1 MTSPFLKPVG
11 CLVVWDEIRGLMASI
26 SLELEEEPDKTD
38 AVLYAIMGDMFD
50 LDMEVEG
57 DMLTITGNKYDI
69 WSWLTFS
76 MWYSVD
82 ES

>member
-11 CLVVWDEIRGLMASI
+11 CLVTRDEIRGAMASI
-26 SLELEEEPDKTD
+26 SLELEDEPDKTD
-38 AVLYAIMGDMFD
+38 AVLYAIMGDMFE
-50 LDMEVEG
+50 LEMEVEG
-57 DMLTITGNKYDI
+57 DMLTITGNKRDI

>member
-1 MTSPFLKPVG
+1 MTSTYLRPTG
-11 CLVVWDEIRGLMASI
+11 CLVAWDEIRGSMASI
-26 SLELEEEPDKTD
+26 SLELEDEPDKTD
-38 AVLYAIMGDMFD
+38 ALLYAIMGDMFD
-50 LDMEVEG
+50 LSMEVEG

-82 ES
+82 AS